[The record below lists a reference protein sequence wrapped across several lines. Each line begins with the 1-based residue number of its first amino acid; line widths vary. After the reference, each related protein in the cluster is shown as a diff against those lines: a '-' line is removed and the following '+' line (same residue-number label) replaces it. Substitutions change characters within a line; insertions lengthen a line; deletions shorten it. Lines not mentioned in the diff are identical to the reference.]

1 MAENPL
7 VSLGELSKPVN
18 TLVERASDAVGGLFR
33 PWQTRRVARAEAE
46 AELIH
51 AQNEIQIT
59 ELHKR
64 AFWRFLEEKASEQLN
79 MESILTKA
87 IPGVDQDNAR
97 PEDVEKDWFANF
109 FDKCRIVSDEEMQD
123 RWARILAGE
132 ANSPGSFSKRTVN
145 LMADLE
151 KHDADMFVNLCRF
164 VWEINH
170 EIVPIIVNQ
179 GHEIYRQHEF
189 QLRRLSELGLVTI
202 GGAFF
207 ALELGPLPKN
217 VTASYYGKELHLT
230 LPKDTKNSMNVGQV
244 RFTTAGLELFFVSG
258 STPYARFY
266 EYVYDKWAN
275 ESLVPPRSS

>member
-59 ELHKR
+59 ELHKQ
-64 AFWRFLEEKASEQLN
+64 AFWRFLEEEASKQLN

-109 FDKCRIVSDEEMQD
+109 FDKCRIVSDEEIQD
-123 RWARILAGE
+123 WWARILAGE
-132 ANSPGSFSKRTVN
+132 ANHPGTFSRRTVN
-145 LMADLE
+145 LDGRLGQS
-151 KHDADMFVNLCRF
+151 DA
-164 VWEINH
+164 
-170 EIVPIIVNQ
+170 
-179 GHEIYRQHEF
+179 
-189 QLRRLSELGLVTI
+189 
-202 GGAFF
+202 
-207 ALELGPLPKN
+207 
-217 VTASYYGKELHLT
+217 
-230 LPKDTKNSMNVGQV
+230 
-244 RFTTAGLELFFVSG
+244 ELF
-258 STPYARFY
+258 
-266 EYVYDKWAN
+266 
-275 ESLVPPRSS
+275 ESLCSFIWMLHGAGYPLYLTRTTKSTTQVAPRNRHFIAQLGILSLLD